1 MHISVKQVLIV
12 QSRLTLCDLTDY
24 SLPGSFVHGVLQARI
39 LEWVAMLFYRGSSPI
54 KQRDRENSSISY
66 HEFQWTSCAVCVFYS
81 WNLKICW
88 SGENAFLMRHSMDS
102 KKQFLAAFLS
112 CEFPHVRRTTVG
124 RLSNLIFIPY
134 WIKIGLLLLNG
145 LYNEEYF

>member
-1 MHISVKQVLIV
+1 
-12 QSRLTLCDLTDY
+12 
-24 SLPGSFVHGVLQARI
+24 
-39 LEWVAMLFYRGSSPI
+39 
-54 KQRDRENSSISY
+54 
-66 HEFQWTSCAVCVFYS
+66 
-81 WNLKICW
+81 
-88 SGENAFLMRHSMDS
+88 MDS